1 MSQQEDTFG
10 LICPEPTMLMVSQV
24 LLAGATTVPSNAPT
38 TTLVPLMRL

>member
-1 MSQQEDTFG
+1 MLQQEDTFG

-24 LLAGATTVPSNAPT
+24 MQGATTVPSNAPT